1 MGRGGG
7 RRGGGREDFNSSTGM
22 ESGQLVHY
30 SAGGV
35 CTHCDVTSI
44 GGDGEDMGCGI
55 EGADSHPPTIIAE
68 THVLDLQR
76 KDLTLDDERANSI
89 TRGAW
94 KLAISSIKILP
105 LTPTSK

>member
-1 MGRGGG
+1 MRRRGG
-7 RRGGGREDFNSSTGM
+7 RRGGREGFNSSTGM
-22 ESGQLVHY
+22 ESGQLVHH

-44 GGDGEDMGCGI
+44 GGDGEDMGCAI
-55 EGADSHPPTIIAE
+55 ERADSHPPTIIAK

-94 KLAISSIKILP
+94 KLVISSYV
-105 LTPTSK
+105 

>member
-1 MGRGGG
+1 
-7 RRGGGREDFNSSTGM
+7 M

-44 GGDGEDMGCGI
+44 GGDGEDVGCGI

-76 KDLTLDDERANSI
+76 KDLTLDNERANSI

-105 LTPTSK
+105 LTPTS